1 MFPTSACTIK
11 PLGFKRFRN
20 YFFLVCLITIF
31 LILVNCSKSEQI
43 KDLSL
48 DESSSPENK
57 IYTFFELLK
66 IKKDLENK
74 ISYQTRYKDPTAIV
88 LHSTDKYSLNEYIEN
103 SIRDRFF
110 FHLLIDKSGNILKYP
125 EYKSKIF
132 RLIPK
137 MDNYSIHI
145 SLEGTE
151 EEILNNPQQLKKT
164 RNVLG
169 NLSKKFSIP
178 LENKDISSGKGIFTH
193 TQAKKKYGNFVDM
206 RDCGGEKVLSAL
218 LTGMSGTYYNEPE
231 WIDRF
236 SKEWTFRKEDPK
248 FSRPKEE
255 FTHGRGIT
263 KTPISA
269 LGNIEKDSSGSIP
282 EEYRVRYTF
291 DQKMDPTCIVL
302 HYTAISDYKISLKVL
317 EDRRVSANIMVDK
330 NGKAYQLLD
339 SLNHTARAAGGTNH
353 SCIQIEIIGKNTA
366 ELLNNEIQ
374 TQKVIALVMELS
386 KLYNIPITNEKIE
399 SLVGVFSHTQ
409 AKKKF
414 GRSVA
419 LIGKD
424 FDPGEEYMKKV
435 IEATGSKYYS
445 EEEWY
450 GRSGEDWIILY
461 GDFQP

>member
-1 MFPTSACTIK
+1 MFPTSVCTIK
-11 PLGFKRFRN
+11 LLGFKELRN
-20 YFFLVCLITIF
+20 IIYLVSLSF
-31 LILVNCSKSEQI
+31 ILVNCSKPEQL
-43 KDLSL
+43 KDLPL
-48 DESSSPENK
+48 EESSSPENK

-66 IKKDLENK
+66 INKDLENK
-74 ISYQTRYKDPTAIV
+74 VSYQTRDKEPTAIV
-88 LHSTDKYSLNEYIEN
+88 LHSTDKYTLKDYIEN

-125 EYKSKIF
+125 DYKSKIF

-137 MDNYSIHI
+137 MDKYSIHV

-151 EEILNNPQQLKKT
+151 EEILNNPQQLKKAM
-164 RNVLG
+164 NVIG
-169 NLSKKFSIP
+169 NFSRKFSIP
-178 LENKDISSGKGIFTH
+178 LNNKDISSEKGVFTH

-206 RDCGGEKVLSAL
+206 RDCGGEKVLSTI
-218 LTGMSGTYYNEPE
+218 LTGLSGNYYIEPD
-231 WIDRF
+231 WKDRF

-248 FSRPKEE
+248 SSRPKEE

-263 KTPISA
+263 KTPIST
-269 LGNIEKDSSGSIP
+269 LENIEKDSSGSIP

-302 HYTAISDYKISLKVL
+302 HYTAISDFKISLKVL

-353 SCIQIEIIGKNTA
+353 SCIQIEIIGKNTG
-366 ELLNNEIQ
+366 ELLGNEVQ
-374 TQKVIALVMELS
+374 TQKVIALVIELS

-450 GRSGEDWIILY
+450 GRTGEDWIILY